1 MAQTSLGYQV
11 DKYTVAQSFFVKEQ
25 KGIFLT
31 AIDLYFKTIAGSG
44 STTLPVAIEVR
55 PMNDGFPSAETIIP
69 GSEVSVSAANVNF
82 STNASSSTRFLFD
95 EPIFLRGPKDYAFV
109 VSTNTS
115 QYELFAAMGD
125 TFVIGST
132 EKRISKQQTL
142 GSMFFSQNAATFTP
156 AQELDISFKLIHAR
170 FKHTSA
176 TATLRNATLPNRV
189 LMNNPLKVTATDSR
203 VVVNHLNHGFQ
214 PKDKINFNA
223 GGGTVGGITSA
234 QLSGIQTI
242 DSADFR
248 GYSFRVATNATT
260 TSTGGGAAVSV
271 EKNIPYHKVYPN
283 LQVLE
288 PQGTIITAGFKGTL
302 SKQYIEAGY
311 GAVAANTRYTKQ
323 SSFQPIIL
331 NADNNTDIPYA
342 VISDRIADSA
352 SISNQSTE
360 MQIKLETSDSNVS
373 PLIDLQRASLT
384 LIANQIDKQAS
395 SVTAGFNRPLVG
407 EFVAETSPGGGS
419 SAAKHI
425 TKVVTLTEDAKGL
438 KILLSAN
445 RPVGTDFEVYYRT
458 ASQDG
463 DISTQNFVLLSEDSS
478 NQPDNNPQIFRDYEY
493 LAGGIGGSLIAFK
506 KFQIKIVMRSG
517 NQAKAPMFRDLR
529 IIALSV

>member
-1 MAQTSLGYQV
+1 MTETSLGYQV

-31 AIDLYFKTIAGSG
+31 AIDLFFKTIANSG
-44 STTLPVAIEVR
+44 STTLPVAIELR
-55 PMNDGFPSAETIIP
+55 PMNDGFPSAETVIP
-69 GSEVSVSAANVNF
+69 GSEVSVSATNINF
-82 STNASSSTRFLFD
+82 STNASSSTRFEFD
-95 EPIFLRGPKDYAFV
+95 EPIFLRGPKDYAFI

-156 AQELDISFKLIHAR
+156 AQELDISFKLIQAR
-170 FKHTSA
+170 FKHTSG
-176 TATLRNATLPNRV
+176 TATLRNASLPNRI
-189 LMNNPLKVTATDSR
+189 LNNNPLTTVSGDSR
-203 VVVNHLNHGFQ
+203 IIVNHLNHGFQ

-223 GGGTVGGITSA
+223 GGGSVGGIGSA

-248 GYSFRVATNATT
+248 GYSFRVATNATS
-260 TSTGGGAAVSV
+260 TSTGGGNAVTT
-271 EKNIPYHKVYPN
+271 EKNIPYHKVYPS
-283 LQVLE
+283 LQILE
-288 PQGTIITAGFKGTL
+288 PQGTIVTAGLKATL

-311 GAVAANTRYTKQ
+311 GNAAASTRYSKQ
-323 SSFQPIIL
+323 GSFQPIIL
-331 NADNNTDIPYA
+331 NADNNADIPYA

-352 SISNQSTE
+352 GISNQSTE
-360 MQIKLETSDSNVS
+360 LQLKLETSDSNVS

-384 LIANQIDKQAS
+384 LIANQIDKQAG
-395 SVTAGFNRPLVG
+395 SVTDGFNRPLVG
-407 EFVAETSPGGGS
+407 TFVAETSAGGGS

-425 TKVVTLTEDAKGL
+425 TKVVTLTDDAKGL
-438 KILLSAN
+438 KIILSAN
-445 RPVGTDFEVYYRT
+445 RPVGTDFEVYFRT

-463 DISTQNFVLLSEDSS
+463 DISTQNFVLLSEETS

-493 LAGGIGGSLIAFK
+493 LAGGIGGDLVAFK

-517 NQAKAPMFRDLR
+517 NQAIAPMFRDLR